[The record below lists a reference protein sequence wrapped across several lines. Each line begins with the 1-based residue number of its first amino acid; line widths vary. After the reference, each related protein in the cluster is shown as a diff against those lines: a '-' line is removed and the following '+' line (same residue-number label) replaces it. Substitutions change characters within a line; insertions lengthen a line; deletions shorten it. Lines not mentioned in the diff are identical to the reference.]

1 MSQQTETIA
10 SLVRVAR
17 YQLQVAQAA
26 KVLRKQYDQV
36 ALSSGTVAERAAFV
50 DAAGLDF
57 GDTDDEKATALTNL
71 ATFAEN
77 VAKLVNGGVLGTS
90 IDTSLDWLATMVE
103 MEPSGM
109 GVDKLHI

>member
-10 SLVRVAR
+10 SLARLAR
-17 YQLQVAQAA
+17 YQLQVAEAA
-26 KVLRKQYDQV
+26 KRLRKQYGQV
-36 ALSSGTVAERAAFV
+36 ALDSGTVAERAAFV
-50 DAAGLDF
+50 DAATLDF
-57 GDTDDEKATALTNL
+57 GDTDEEKATALTSL

-77 VAKLVNGGVLGTS
+77 VAKLVNGGVVATS

-109 GVDKLHI
+109 GVDKLTI